1 MQRYLLLLC
10 IVAIGLITS
19 GLGLAS
25 PGPASS
31 GLASEFASQDG
42 ATSKLTVQVAGARNN
57 RGQIAIALFQDGAG
71 FPGDKSK
78 AFRTLQVRIDPQ
90 TLRAQVTLNDLPPGV
105 YAVSVFHDEN
115 MNGQLDKNV
124 FGIPKEGYGASNNL
138 RRSMG
143 PPKFAESKFQLDQPE
158 KAIEISLLY

>member
-42 ATSKLTVQVAGARNN
+42 ATSKLTVQVAGARNSK
-57 RGQIAIALFQDGAG
+57 GQIAVALFHDEAG

-90 TLRAQVTLNDLPPGV
+90 TLRAQVTLDNLPAGV

-115 MNGQLDKNV
+115 MNSRLDKNV
-124 FGIPKEGYGASNNL
+124 FGI
-138 RRSMG
+138 
-143 PPKFAESKFQLDQPE
+143 
-158 KAIEISLLY
+158 